1 MPLPVRRPSFPL
13 LVALAAYLAAALC
26 YALVTPLWQAPD
38 EPAHYNYVRYLV
50 EHQSLPVLQP
60 GDYPHEYLEELKAA
74 GFPPEMSIAS
84 IHYESHQPPLYY
96 SLAAPILWPLVGEPL
111 ATQVYGLRL
120 LSVALGATA
129 LLLTYRLGLR
139 LWPRSSGL
147 AAALAATSALVP
159 MHTAVSAA
167 INNDLLA
174 EVLVIATVLV
184 GTNLSPGPSADA
196 GRGVS
201 PFARFGK
208 GGGGL
213 GSLGLIAGLCIL
225 TKLSAA
231 IALPLALSAVA
242 VAGHACRGV
251 ACNAP
256 TRRRPGMLRSLALAL
271 LPALFATALW
281 VGRNMLTYGLGDPL
295 GQARHDAIVTG
306 QLRTGELLAQVGLAE
321 FLRRGIETA
330 FKSFWGV
337 FGWMG
342 VPMHEQVYWML
353 AIGSAVA
360 ALGLAL
366 GGWARPRQRG
376 QARAWPWLAILGVWG
391 VLSLAGLVWY
401 NLKFVQPQGRYL
413 FAAMPVWAAMLVEG
427 PRQIQR
433 RVPIVWRWPRQVGA
447 LALMALWLLDIA
459 GALYYVRLYL

>member
-1 MPLPVRRPSFPL
+1 
-13 LVALAAYLAAALC
+13 
-26 YALVTPLWQAPD
+26 
-38 EPAHYNYVRYLV
+38 
-50 EHQSLPVLQP
+50 
-60 GDYPHEYLEELKAA
+60 
-74 GFPPEMSIAS
+74 
-84 IHYESHQPPLYY
+84 
-96 SLAAPILWPLVGEPL
+96 
-111 ATQVYGLRL
+111 
-120 LSVALGATA
+120 
-129 LLLTYRLGLR
+129 
-139 LWPRSSGL
+139 
-147 AAALAATSALVP
+147 
-159 MHTAVSAA
+159 
-167 INNDLLA
+167 
-174 EVLVIATVLV
+174 
-184 GTNLSPGPSADA
+184 
-196 GRGVS
+196 
-201 PFARFGK
+201 
-208 GGGGL
+208 
-213 GSLGLIAGLCIL
+213 
-225 TKLSAA
+225 
-231 IALPLALSAVA
+231 
-242 VAGHACRGV
+242 
-251 ACNAP
+251 
-256 TRRRPGMLRSLALAL
+256 MLRSLALAL

-321 FLRRGIETA
+321 FLRRGVETA

-433 RVPIVWRWPRQVGA
+433 RVPIVWRWPRQVSA